1 MTGAGV
7 PAAPA
12 HPAPVRP
19 GLAADHPVAARL
31 DTATA
36 HTDVGS
42 AERAGRAVHHG
53 GGQQVVGGAVGHT
66 AVQLALVTRQHW
78 AGGMC
83 SVILMRLY
91 SQSVYFGI
99 QVTAAGRSGMLCCLV
114 LWAAHCSSLKSVWAG
129 QGTVLQLWYR
139 TRSPRQ
145 KEPPCW
151 GAG

>member
-1 MTGAGV
+1 MQC
-7 PAAPA
+7 
-12 HPAPVRP
+12 
-19 GLAADHPVAARL
+19 
-31 DTATA
+31 DTNT
-36 HTDVGS
+36 
-42 AERAGRAVHHG
+42 
-53 GGQQVVGGAVGHT
+53 
-66 AVQLALVTRQHW
+66 VT
-78 AGGMC
+78 
-83 SVILMRLY
+83 LY

-151 GAG
+151 GTGESQARPAWLTPPPQDLEHLLQGCQAPHWPCTGAGAGDTATQDPRWHHRPRPHSVPSAHGMCCVYNYTC